1 VQTTRGISQG
11 SLCYP
16 VRSVRS
22 ARFKYIENL
31 NAGKEAFSNVIAGDG
46 RGSDVILSWRRKG
59 GSAAARAKA
68 YRIRPPVEL
77 YDLADDPFE
86 MHNLADEPDQ
96 QDRIKRLRTLL
107 HAWME
112 QQGDNGNATEMLVK
126 KHRSQ

>member
-1 VQTTRGISQG
+1 MSGIAAYPWHCTRLRHPSPARGEG
-11 SLCYP
+11 YAPCLV
-16 VRSVRS
+16 VR
-22 ARFKYIENL
+22 
-31 NAGKEAFSNVIAGDG
+31 DG

-96 QDRIKRLRTLL
+96 RDRIKRLRTLL